1 MKLNIELKDMNYSE
15 CLFKTDYVETISSTY
30 SYVFKSN
37 HGLSIYTLADNSW
50 WMGSFY
56 APNGKSGDLPM
67 RRTPEEVFNY
77 FKDLF
82 EKNDVRKELIN
93 GFEE

>member
-15 CLFKTDYVETISSTY
+15 CPFKTDYVETISSTY
-30 SYVFKSN
+30 EYIFKSG
-37 HGLSIYTLADNSW
+37 HRLSIYTLADNSW
-50 WMGSFY
+50 WMGSFDS
-56 APNGKSGDLPM
+56 PNGKSGDLPM

-82 EKNDVRKELIN
+82 EKNDIRKEIIK